1 MLTPS
6 RIRELRVAANL
17 RQEDIAVLLSVGIA
31 TVSRWERPEGT
42 LPTGFS
48 RQILE
53 ALDTL
58 AKARVDLSTISVL
71 LRQAGSLAAI
81 RWILNSATEG
91 GHTGA

>member
-6 RIRELRVAANL
+6 RIRDLRIAANL
-17 RQEDIAVLLSVGIA
+17 RQEDLAVLLSVGIA

-48 RQILE
+48 RQVFE
-53 ALDTL
+53 ALDGL
-58 AKARVDLSTISVL
+58 AKAKVDLSTISVL

-81 RWILNSATEG
+81 RWILNTAAEG
-91 GHTGA
+91 GPAGV